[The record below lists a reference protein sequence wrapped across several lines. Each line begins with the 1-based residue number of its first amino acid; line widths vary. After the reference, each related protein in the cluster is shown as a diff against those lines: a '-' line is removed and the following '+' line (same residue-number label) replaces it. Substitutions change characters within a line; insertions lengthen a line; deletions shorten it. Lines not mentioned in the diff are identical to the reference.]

1 MLPFKKKLTLPT
13 HKLFIKAH
21 LFDHV
26 QNFDHFDHFDH
37 KIQNIFLIKEAYNTK
52 LIVTLIDSLGRIP
65 THQHDQSLVPK
76 RRNLERT
83 KNIDNIPVHVNDKAF
98 FLQFGYKKTV

>member
-1 MLPFKKKLTLPT
+1 MFV
-13 HKLFIKAH
+13 KAH
-21 LFDHV
+21 LFHPA
-26 QNFDHFDHFDH
+26 QNFDHFEH
-37 KIQNIFLIKEAYNTK
+37 KIQNIFWKKEAYNTK

-83 KNIDNIPVHVNDKAF
+83 KNIDNMPVHVNDKAIF
-98 FLQFGYKKTV
+98 SQFSLEKCIVIMNSYA

>member
-1 MLPFKKKLTLPT
+1 MFV
-13 HKLFIKAH
+13 KAH
-21 LFDHV
+21 LFHPA
-26 QNFDHFDHFDH
+26 QNFDHFEH
-37 KIQNIFLIKEAYNTK
+37 KIQNIFLKKKEAYNTK

-83 KNIDNIPVHVNDKAF
+83 KNIDNMPVHVNDKAI
-98 FLQFGYKKTV
+98 LSQFG